1 MDIFLWPSVSFFHLP
16 LSERQLDIDWN
27 AVSKLCKPK
36 SINQPSLKLPH
47 MLWFFIRTTHYVVV
61 SHINCRV
68 FLCSNNR
75 TDQYVSLLCLKCCGP
90 SLNLL
95 GWGSSNE
102 KMQHML
108 LVEKLEKPLRILL
121 ESLTLLAPVTKIGE
135 FYKQLRSWWS
145 SSLWAASTRSTLFFH
160 EVIEFPI

>member
-1 MDIFLWPSVSFFHLP
+1 
-16 LSERQLDIDWN
+16 
-27 AVSKLCKPK
+27 
-36 SINQPSLKLPH
+36 
-47 MLWFFIRTTHYVVV
+47 MLWFFIRTTQYVVV
-61 SHINCRV
+61 PHINCRV

-145 SSLWAASTRSTLFFH
+145 SSLWAASTRSTLFSMKSLNFQYNTTWIRLLFKFCRLMLSAFQRLKNKSSDSFGK
-160 EVIEFPI
+160 VSA